1 MKINKYVY
9 IVGFLLIA
17 VFITVLYL
25 FLTKK
30 ECKSDSDC
38 FNNLTCNKDGKC
50 VTPCTL
56 DCINKPSCGDDGCG
70 GKCPCSNGDKCPG
83 SKSECPQDSSCTST
97 VNCDK
102 DQICV
107 NGICVKNP
115 DYCSKNKDC
124 DDNQL
129 CSDNHKC
136 IYDDKA
142 QWYCIK
148 NEQTLN
154 ECKQYRDKPEN
165 SSGPYTAN
173 DCDNKCKNECS
184 CDKGTTCLNNDC
196 VPCSD
201 NKITITNAV
210 NMSQWHFKSDMFDD
224 EDVLPCTYHNDDG
237 SGNISFKHEPYDG
250 HSTDR
255 KDNWWDVININ
266 DNTFDLK
273 LYLVDAVFQNFK
285 ITTNNTFRSNELL
298 LGGKITTGD
307 YMELYPPRCE

>member
-83 SKSECPQDSSCTST
+83 SKSECPQDKTCTST
-97 VNCDK
+97 VLNCDK

-148 NEQTLN
+148 NEQTLK

-165 SSGPYTAN
+165 SSGPYDYN
-173 DCDNKCKNECS
+173 NCDNECQNECS
-184 CDKGTTCLNNDC
+184 CNKGTTCLNNDC

-201 NKITITNAV
+201 NKITITNAT
-210 NMSQWHFKSDMFDD
+210 NLLSWAWSDGTDTSS
-224 EDVLPCTYHNDDG
+224 LIYYNDG
-237 SGNISFKHEPYDG
+237 SGDIYFKYTG
-250 HSTDR
+250 FTW
-255 KDNWWDVININ
+255 NVININ
-266 DNTFDLK
+266 GNTFDLDWNETIPSGVWK
-273 LYLVDAVFQNFK
+273 NFTLTK
-285 ITTNNTFRSNELL
+285 NNTFRSEDFYFEGAKSPI
-298 LGGKITTGD
+298 GGKFI
-307 YMELYPPRCE
+307 ELYPPGCK